1 MIADKIDIKLLIHIS
16 FIVIYIKKIDIIS
29 VKKWVINLWRFL

>member
-1 MIADKIDIKLLIHIS
+1 MIADKIDIKLLIPIS

-29 VKKWVINLWRFL
+29 VKK